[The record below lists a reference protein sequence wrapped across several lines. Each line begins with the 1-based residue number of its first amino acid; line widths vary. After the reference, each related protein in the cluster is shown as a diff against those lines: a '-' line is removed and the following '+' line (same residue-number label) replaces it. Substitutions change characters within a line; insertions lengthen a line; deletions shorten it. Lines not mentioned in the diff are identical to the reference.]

1 MPSARTGEREL
12 NFESTGTGPALLLV
26 AGLGMTLDAWWRTVP
41 TLARRFRVLR
51 LDNRGLGHSSAAGLP
66 YTVADMADD
75 AVAVL
80 DAAGEAR
87 AHVYGHSL
95 GGMVAQEI
103 ALRHPDRVRALVLG
117 ATTPGG
123 LNAPLDRGAL
133 ALLGSVVAMTHEQAL
148 WAAVPYSY
156 AERTRRRHGHRI
168 GHDIARRL
176 AQRPGPVAYAHQ
188 LGAAATHSTL
198 ERLPRIAAP
207 TLVVHGD
214 QDAIVPPANAQL
226 LIDAIPD
233 AELELRTNSGH
244 LYYTDDARIDARIQR
259 FLLRY
264 TPELTGP
271 AVTLARLRS
280 RLERRTSAARRAL
293 ASSRRALTSN
303 A

>member
-1 MPSARTGEREL
+1 MPFAHAGERAL
-12 NFESTGTGPALLLV
+12 YFESTGTGPAVLLV

-41 TLARRFRVLR
+41 TLACRFRVLR
-51 LDNRGLGHSSAAGLP
+51 FDNRGLGRSGGAGLP

-103 ALRHPDRVRALVLG
+103 ALRHPDRVRSLVLG

-123 LNAPLDRGAL
+123 VNAPLDPGAL
-133 ALLGSVVAMTHEQAL
+133 GFLASVVAMTHEQAL

-156 AERTRRRHGHRI
+156 AKRTRRHHGHRI

-176 AQRPGPVAYAHQ
+176 AQRPGLVAYSHQ

-198 ERLPRIAAP
+198 KRLPRIAAP

-214 QDAIVPPANAQL
+214 QDAVVPPANAQL

-233 AELELRTNSGH
+233 SELELRTDIGH
-244 LYYTDDARIDARIQR
+244 LYYTDRPRMDARIQR
-259 FLLRY
+259 FLLSH

-271 AVTLARLRS
+271 AITIARLRS

-293 ASSRRALTSN
+293 ASRRALTPN
-303 A
+303 L